1 MNLSFTVLIFVINT
15 IFILWRRRYIIGE
28 SRHEIAMG
36 FVSIVALIT
45 LGLMFRSLPP
55 GFNFNTAALEI
66 FGLYWIIS
74 LLLNLVG
81 MSLLL
86 RRSQGQE

>member
-45 LGLMFRSLPP
+45 LGYMFKFVPRE
-55 GFNFNTAALEI
+55 FDFNTAALEV
-66 FGLYWIIS
+66 FRLYWIIS

-81 MSLLL
+81 MGLLMMG
-86 RRSQGQE
+86 SQRQE